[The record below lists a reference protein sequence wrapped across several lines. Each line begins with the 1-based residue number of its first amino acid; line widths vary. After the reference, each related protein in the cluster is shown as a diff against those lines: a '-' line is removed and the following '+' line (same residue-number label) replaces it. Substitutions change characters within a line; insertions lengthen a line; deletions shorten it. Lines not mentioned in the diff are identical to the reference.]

1 LIFILFYFILIS
13 GSVRKSIARVL
24 TVLTQK
30 QRESLR
36 LKYAKSKYVP
46 TDLREK
52 KTRAIRRRLT
62 KHESSL
68 VTERQKKKML
78 NNRVRKFAIKA

>member
-1 LIFILFYFILIS
+1 M
-13 GSVRKSIARVL
+13 

-36 LKYAKSKYVP
+36 LQYAKSKYVP
-46 TDLREK
+46 TDLRAK

-62 KHESSL
+62 KHEAAL

-78 NNRVRKFAIKA
+78 NKRIRKFAIKA